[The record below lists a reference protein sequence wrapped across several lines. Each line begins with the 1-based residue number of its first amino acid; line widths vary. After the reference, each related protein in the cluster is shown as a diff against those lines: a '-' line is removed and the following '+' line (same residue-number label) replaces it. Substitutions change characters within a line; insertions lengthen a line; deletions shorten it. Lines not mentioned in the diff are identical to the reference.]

1 MRLRNGSSFL
11 RSFAGCASEKSS
23 SREKRNF
30 RPPKRLP
37 TFASS
42 CINDLSDDSVGTGI
56 FLNPTSSYAGQELQA
71 PAPPVIPDLFRD
83 RHSSSCLTV
92 TLDLRINSASE
103 WNVQSRTPAF
113 GKSFCTRSRISAAA
127 FAVNVSARI
136 FSGSTPDII
145 RYWIRLV
152 KTEVFPEPAPAKIK
166 SCPFFS

>member
-30 RPPKRLP
+30 RPP

-42 CINDLSDDSVGTGI
+42 CIKVLSADSVGTGI
-56 FLNPTSSYAGQELQA
+56 FLKPTSSYAGQELQA
-71 PAPPVIPDLFRD
+71 PAAGTF
-83 RHSSSCLTV
+83 
-92 TLDLRINSASE
+92 DLRINSASE
-103 WNVQSRTPAF
+103 WNVQSRTPAS

-127 FAVNVSARI
+127 FAVNVSAKI